1 MASSHLDRIRF
12 SELATLRID
21 PLSIMPAYNPEF
33 FGWVHL
39 SYTGLSN
46 PLQQLAQ
53 QLLTQLFLDKASSSL
68 RAELFTPLLRSL
80 YQNI

>member
-21 PLSIMPAYNPEF
+21 PLFIMSAYNPKF
-33 FGWVHL
+33 FDWVYL
-39 SYTGLSN
+39 SYIGLLN

-53 QLLTQLFLDKASSSL
+53 QLLTQLFLDKVFSSL

-80 YQNI
+80 Y